1 MNDTVGG
8 CVFNHNY
15 DAHTRT
21 NKFQIIH
28 EDVRDKKFEMEQW
41 RLSWVRV
48 GGTMY
53 PQQSK

>member
-1 MNDTVGG
+1 MTDMVEG

-53 PQQSK
+53 LQQSK